1 MSLSSPIITTNNLYK
16 RYGKFLAV
24 NNINLEV
31 NRGEIFGL
39 IGPDAAGKTTTFHIL
54 GGVMEATS
62 ADVKVLNR
70 TPRDA
75 RLAGY
80 LTQQFSLYLDL
91 RYVGWVALSLN
102 PTKTVLDVG
111 FPCVN
116 PTYNISFSIFA
127 NTHTSSFKC
136 LYHLL

>member
-62 ADVKVLNR
+62 
-70 TPRDA
+70 
-75 RLAGY
+75 
-80 LTQQFSLYLDL
+80 
-91 RYVGWVALSLN
+91 
-102 PTKTVLDVG
+102 
-111 FPCVN
+111 
-116 PTYNISFSIFA
+116 
-127 NTHTSSFKC
+127 
-136 LYHLL
+136 